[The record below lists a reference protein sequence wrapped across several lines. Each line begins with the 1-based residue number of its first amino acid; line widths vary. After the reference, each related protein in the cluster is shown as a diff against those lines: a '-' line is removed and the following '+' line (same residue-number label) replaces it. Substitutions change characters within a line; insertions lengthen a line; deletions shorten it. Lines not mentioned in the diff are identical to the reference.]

1 MLGSTSWHCPICN
14 QPCRLEELALDP
26 RMQHILA
33 SAPYTDQVVVQL
45 NGTFKL
51 VEKKVESEDAKHRQ
65 GISRSQPYPSERRQH
80 VSQSRP
86 ASPDLAAM
94 LSSFQTKN

>member
-1 MLGSTSWHCPICN
+1 
-14 QPCRLEELALDP
+14 
-26 RMQHILA
+26 MQHILT
-33 SAPYTDQVVVQL
+33 SAPYADQVVMQL

-51 VEKKVESEDAKHRQ
+51 VEKKESEDAKHRQ